1 MPVGQI
7 TNPNEAF
14 ESTYGGQGV
23 YMGYTYTLMENTNG
37 NAFGTIS
44 PGQCVVFDYATAGA
58 WVPPTNQMMG
68 AATSS
73 TLQLQLGVS
82 VDTIVVGATGRIV
95 TLGVT
100 KALVGTG
107 TTGIT
112 QGTLLVRDGT
122 TAGSL
127 TNASASPVVA
137 GTTIAVGL
145 VTSTTL
151 GALVYVYVCKQ

>member
-1 MPVGQI
+1 VPIHQI

-14 ESTYGGQGV
+14 ESTYGGQGPV
-23 YMGYTYTLMENTNG
+23 MGFTYMDMQNTNG
-37 NAFGTIS
+37 NSFGTIK
-44 PGQCVVFDYATAGA
+44 PGQVVVFDYATSGVWA
-58 WVPPTNQMMG
+58 PPTNQCMG

-73 TLQLQLGVS
+73 TTTLQVGVS
-82 VDTIVVGATGRIV
+82 ADTIVAGATGRIV
-95 TLGVT
+95 TLGV
-100 KALVGTG
+100 AVGLVGTG

-112 QGTLLVRDGT
+112 QGTLLVRDSV

-127 TNASASPVVA
+127 TNSSGTLVV

-151 GALVYVYVCKQ
+151 GASVYVYVCKQ

>member
-1 MPVGQI
+1 MPIPQI

-23 YMGYTYTLMENTNG
+23 FIGAVYTVLQNTNG
-37 NAFGTIS
+37 NSFGTIK
-44 PGQCVVFDYATAGA
+44 PGQVVVFDYSTAGS
-58 WVPPTNQMMG
+58 WVPPTAQIQG

-73 TLQLQLGVS
+73 TLALQLGVS
-82 VDTIVVGATGRIV
+82 LDTITAGASGRIV

-100 KALVGTG
+100 TALVGTA

-112 QGTLLVRDGT
+112 QGTTLVRDST

-127 TNASASPVVA
+127 TNSSGTVVV
-137 GTTIAVGL
+137 GTTIGVGL

-151 GALVYVYVCKQ
+151 GASVFVYVCKQ

>member
-1 MPVGQI
+1 MPVAQV

-23 YMGYTYTLMENTNG
+23 FFGAVYTLMQNTNG
-37 NAFGTIS
+37 NTFGTVK
-44 PGQCVVFDYATAGA
+44 PGQVVMFDNSTSGA
-58 WVPPTNQMMG
+58 WAPPTAQMMG
-68 AATSS
+68 CSTSGA
-73 TLQLQLGVS
+73 LALQLGVS
-82 VDTIVVGATGRIV
+82 LDTITAGSTGRIV
-95 TLGVT
+95 TLGVAT
-100 KALVGTG
+100 ALVGVN

-112 QGTLLVRDGT
+112 QGTTLVRDAT

-127 TNASASPVVA
+127 TNSSGTVVV

-151 GALVYVYVCKQ
+151 GASVFVYVCKQ